1 MCYAGGA
8 RVRIGPLSSRRYGSF
23 SNVTP
28 NKHFISLKKI
38 RMQQMIQCEAK
49 TIRLLLVDDHQVV
62 RIGLREF
69 VSTRCNIE
77 VVGECGTAAGALS
90 ESLHLK
96 PHVVLMDTQLPDGC
110 GMQACRTI
118 LAASPDIKVLFL
130 TAFDDDKARLESIFA
145 GADGYLLK
153 NIDANSLIDAIE
165 TVASGRPI
173 LDPAI
178 IPSLLRRIRSRPV
191 QSADDKTLSPQ
202 EQRIMSLVAEGKTN
216 KEIGDALGLSDK
228 TVKNYLSNV
237 FQKLHVTRRSQA
249 AALFSQRAFK

>member
-1 MCYAGGA
+1 MISYDA
-8 RVRIGPLSSRRYGSF
+8 RPV
-23 SNVTP
+23 
-28 NKHFISLKKI
+28 
-38 RMQQMIQCEAK
+38 
-49 TIRLLLVDDHQVV
+49 RLLLVDAHQIV

-69 VSTRCNIE
+69 VGTRHNIE
-77 VVGECGTAAGALS
+77 IVGECGTAMDAIS

-96 PHVVLMDTQLPDGC
+96 PHVVLMETQLPDSC
-110 GMQACRTI
+110 GMQACRKI
-118 LAASPDIKVLFL
+118 LLSSPDSKVLFL

-153 NIDANSLIDAIE
+153 NVDANTLIDAIE
-165 TVASGRPI
+165 TVASGHPI

-178 IPSLLRRIRSRPV
+178 IPSLLKRIRSRPV
-191 QSADDKTLSPQ
+191 QPVGDKALSPQ

-237 FQKLHVTRRSQA
+237 FQKFHVTRRSQA
-249 AALFSQRAFK
+249 AALFSRRAFK